1 MPDPVTTF
9 GPYRLLARLGKGATS
24 ELYRATRGPDPHEI
38 ALKILLPAATE
49 DGEWLRRFERE
60 AHVMRRLQHP
70 NIITWLDFGE
80 SEGRWF
86 LAMEFVQGRGG
97 RSLVGGHPKAASL
110 ARLGAQIAS
119 GLLAAHAQGLIH
131 RDLKPENLIVTKEG
145 IVKILDF
152 GLARPIRPDAIE
164 FPEHLARLTATGML
178 VGTPRYMSP
187 EQVRGEPLTPAT
199 DLFCL
204 GLCLFEIA
212 TGRHP
217 FASDFHRE
225 VMAGIVETQ
234 TPPLKRWRPDLTAAL
249 IGLIEELLAKNP
261 SERPAADVTF
271 QRFKTMCQH

>member
-1 MPDPVTTF
+1 MEDSVTTF

-24 ELYRATRGPDPHEI
+24 ELYRATRGSDNYEI
-38 ALKILLPAATE
+38 ALKILSPAATE

-70 NIITWLDFGE
+70 NLVSWLDSGE
-80 SEGRWF
+80 CEGRWF
-86 LAMEFVQGRGG
+86 LAMELVHGRGG
-97 RSLVGGHPKAASL
+97 RALVGGHPKAASL
-110 ARLGAQIAS
+110 ARLGAQVAS

-131 RDLKPENLIVTKEG
+131 RDLKPENLIVTKDG

-152 GLARPIRPDAIE
+152 GLARPTRPDARD
-164 FPEHLARLTATGML
+164 FPEHLAHLTRTGMVL
-178 VGTPRYMSP
+178 GTPRYMSP

-225 VMAGIVETQ
+225 VMAGIVETP
-234 TPPLKRWRPDLTAAL
+234 TPQLKRWRPDLTAAL
-249 IGLIEELLAKNP
+249 IGLVEELLVKDP
-261 SERPAADVTF
+261 SARSSADVTF
-271 QRFKTMCQH
+271 QRFKSMCQH